1 MELYK
6 RKCVGRE
13 SACSSFYKF
22 NYETYL
28 NLRWTNNKKVERI
41 RNEQPHEKHNC
52 SEPKWNIDYKWGPR
66 WKHSQLEQKRWMQ
79 SPYFVFF
86 TM

>member
-6 RKCVGRE
+6 KKCVGRE

-22 NYETYL
+22 NFETYL
-28 NLRWTNNKKVERI
+28 NLWWANNKKVER
-41 RNEQPHEKHNC
+41 NEQPNEKHNC
-52 SEPKWNIDYKWGPR
+52 SKPKWNLDYKWGPR
-66 WKHSQLEQKRWMQ
+66 WKYNQLEQKRWMQ

>member
-28 NLRWTNNKKVERI
+28 NLWWTNNKKVEII

-52 SEPKWNIDYKWGPR
+52 SKTKMKYWLQMGSKV
-66 WKHSQLEQKRWMQ
+66 KA
-79 SPYFVFF
+79 
-86 TM
+86 